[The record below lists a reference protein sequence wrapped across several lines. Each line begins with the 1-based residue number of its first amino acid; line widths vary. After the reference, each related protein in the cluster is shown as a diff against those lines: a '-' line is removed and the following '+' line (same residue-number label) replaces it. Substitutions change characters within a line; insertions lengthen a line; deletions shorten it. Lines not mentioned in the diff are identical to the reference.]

1 LTGVKVPLAIE
12 SADELMIPLG
22 RGGVEPAIPVPHR
35 SAAKLRAQT
44 DVIGR
49 VEGLRVTAHPSLR
62 EFSRAKDF
70 LNRLVLDTPLGGKAL
85 DRASC
90 RGRKSICGNLSF
102 R

>member
-1 LTGVKVPLAIE
+1 LTWIEVPLAIE
-12 SADELMIPLG
+12 SAGERMIRRG
-22 RGGVEPAIPVPHR
+22 RGSVEPAILVPHR

-44 DVIGR
+44 NVIGW

-62 EFSRAKDF
+62 EFARAKDV

-90 RGRKSICGNLSF
+90 CGRK
-102 R
+102 